1 MRYFAAL
8 TSILL
13 LLMAAPHSATARE
26 EGEVKASSYGTAAD
40 EPEVE
45 AFRIIILGT
54 RSGPDIEI
62 IRKNMEK
69 LAYVSVF
76 VPSSVS
82 QRRIEFEG
90 RFTGPDDVLIAD
102 IESLS
107 QDRYEVK
114 TRRDDKRGLVITLK
128 KIEAQE
134 TYTE

>member
-1 MRYFAAL
+1 MRYVAAL

-13 LLMAAPHSATARE
+13 LLSAIPPTAAARE
-26 EGEVKASSYGTAAD
+26 EGEVKASSYEAAA
-40 EPEVE
+40 EEAEVE
-45 AFRIIILGT
+45 PFRIIILGT

-69 LAYVSVF
+69 LAYVSIF

-82 QRRIEFEG
+82 QRRLEFEG

-114 TRRDDKRGLVITLK
+114 ARRDNKKGLIITLK
-128 KIEAQE
+128 KIEAQG
-134 TYTE
+134 TYSE